1 MTENTETVGKLPPN
15 TILFCKRPWKIPAA
29 VLSFLVFLTFTW
41 GLYVLDTYRDDDY
54 FSDLDDLSVTE
65 FLFRDVAQPNDQR
78 LYETVPPAVVGI
90 GDSRVNSG
98 IVASGAIVGS
108 SGYVLTSL
116 NAVSALQE
124 IRVLVKTPSGI
135 ERYQAE
141 VVKSLP
147 SHDLTLLK
155 MLTNDRFLFFAM
167 AATEGLQQGERVFG
181 FGQGSGGN
189 TIVAQG
195 SLLSTNDAITAD
207 RSTVSHLM
215 ANNAVYTWEQN
226 GGPLVNAAGELVGI
240 NLALRGPSGT
250 VEGYAVPAH
259 VITAHFGDVLDFK
272 IAGTRPAARQAAPA
286 PAAAVPVPAAGTAF
300 SPDAGA
306 TAPGMTGS
314 AAWWANARAQVAGD
328 RPALGMNTAMGVAGE
343 PAPPPSIHSVG
354 PSVGGYPLTDVLALA
369 LLALAAG
376 VVGGMM
382 TMGGGVLQVAGM
394 MVFFG
399 YGMYLIRPVAYL
411 TNIVVYGAATIRNR
425 QSGLVMW
432 NVVRKLA
439 PWAVGGVVAGYFL
452 GNAMGDDA
460 VAILLGVFALLAA
473 LKGLQEIFVDDSDGI
488 LVKTAGAET
497 VAPVDDAADGFFE
510 FDDEIAPPP
519 AAPAPALAE
528 SAGLGLPI
536 GLVSGILGIS
546 GGVVGVPLQRFF
558 GGISLHNAIANS
570 SVLVLAASTGGA
582 LVAFVHGVGS
592 GLIEWQVPVT
602 LALIMA
608 PGAYL
613 GGLLG
618 ARLMN
623 ILPVAALK
631 WFYTTV
637 MLAISV
643 KMLFLS

>member
-1 MTENTETVGKLPPN
+1 MTETTETAGKLPPN
-15 TILFCKRPWKIPAA
+15 TILFCKQPWKIPA
-29 VLSFLVFLTFTW
+29 VLLSFLVLLTFTW
-41 GLYVLDTYRDDDY
+41 GLYVLDSYRDDDY
-54 FSDLDDLSVTE
+54 FNDLDDLSVTE
-65 FLFRDVAQPNDQR
+65 FLFRNVARPNDQM

-108 SGYVLTSL
+108 NGYVLTSL
-116 NAVSALQE
+116 NAVGGLE
-124 IRVLVKTPSGI
+124 EMRVLVKTPSGI

-167 AATEGLQQGERVFG
+167 ASTEGLQQGERVFG
-181 FGQGSGGN
+181 FGQAGAGN
-189 TIVAQG
+189 TIVAEG
-195 SLLSTNDAITAD
+195 SLLSTNDSITAA
-207 RSTVSHLM
+207 RSRVSHLM

-240 NLALRGPSGT
+240 NLALRGPNGT

-272 IAGTRPAARQAAPA
+272 IAGNRAAAQQTTPA
-286 PAAAVPVPAAGTAF
+286 PVETTPVLAADV
-300 SPDAGA
+300 GA
-306 TAPGMTGS
+306 MTPGATGS

-328 RPALGMNTAMGVAGE
+328 NPALGVNTAMGVAGP
-343 PAPPPSIHSVG
+343 PATPTSAHSVG
-354 PSVGGYPLTDVLALA
+354 PQIGGFALTDVFALA

-382 TMGGGVLQVAGM
+382 TMGGGVIQVAGM

-488 LVKTAGAET
+488 LVKTAAAAT